1 MAASGDW
8 VTPRL
13 NDFKFF
19 EKPPLQYWTTAAF
32 FKLFGEHD
40 WAARLWTALTAIA
53 GVVLVFSAG
62 RRLFSAEAGA
72 LGAAVLA
79 GCPLY
84 VMLGP
89 INTLY
94 MGLSFFLPAPVF
106 PFPPPRFFLFW
117 APSPPLSPTHSP
129 VPTLLPTTPPR

>member
-84 VMLGP
+84 VMLGQ
-89 INTLY
+89 INTLN
-94 MGLSFFLPAPVF
+94 MGLSFFFSAAGFSFAPPAF
-106 PFPPPRFFLFW
+106 YFF
-117 APSPPLSPTHSP
+117 SVRCPLAT
-129 VPTLLPTTPPR
+129 